1 MGFCCLFD
9 SCSKVKSMF
18 FSFNRTYLNQ
28 KAQYFKNNFQ
38 IHQQLFTSL
47 APTEVALSDNV
58 ISSLRNF
65 QTLNRYRLEQPD
77 LILGLA
83 SAQAPSNQSFSAIH
97 ISPMG
102 FKFNLCTELE
112 PFILDIPTVQLQNS
126 FHVLSSIRIWA
137 ASRPKHTHACRAGWQ
152 NRLTG

>member
-47 APTEVALSDNV
+47 APTQVALSDDA

-83 SAQAPSNQSFSAIH
+83 SAQAPSKQIFSAIC
-97 ISPMG
+97 ISPTG

-112 PFILDIPTVQLQNS
+112 PFILDIPTIQLTAEQ
-126 FHVLSSIRIWA
+126 FPRFEQYQDLGCFKA
-137 ASRPKHTHACRAGWQ
+137 KT
-152 NRLTG
+152 RLCMQTWLAE

>member
-38 IHQQLFTSL
+38 IHQQLFTCL
-47 APTEVALSDNV
+47 APTQIALSDNI

-112 PFILDIPTVQLQNS
+112 PFILDIPTVQLSAEQLPCFEQYQDLGCFKAKAHS
-126 FHVLSSIRIWA
+126 CMQSWLA
-137 ASRPKHTHACRAGWQ
+137 E
-152 NRLTG
+152 